1 MWCNWI
7 PHFSNY
13 LFFQSLE
20 GKKLSKT
27 LNWSDPLLS
36 TFFNFLPNIEAEQHM
51 DQLWSTIEI
60 SFTLSLLALYRA
72 RSFLLFFHIFCY
84 GTAKWM
90 QWSKSDGNNG
100 HQHFSPLYMYVCAVA
115 LRVGITM
122 LGLSH
127 NTKTICLLEIF
138 FLLSILTGSPDL
150 FCNGI

>member
-1 MWCNWI
+1 MTSFWVIFQFFDFLEPDILCVHKMWCNWI

-72 RSFLLFFHIFCY
+72 RSFLLFLFHIFCY

-100 HQHFSPLYMYVCAVA
+100 HQQHISHIDVCSCTQG
-115 LRVGITM
+115 RDYYGW
-122 LGLSH
+122 G
-127 NTKTICLLEIF
+127 
-138 FLLSILTGSPDL
+138 
-150 FCNGI
+150 

>member
-1 MWCNWI
+1 MTLFWVIFQFFDLLEPDILCVHKMWWCNWI

-60 SFTLSLLALYRA
+60 SHSHYLCWLFIEQG
-72 RSFLLFFHIFCY
+72 LFFFFSFIFSAMAQQNECSGRKVM
-84 GTAKWM
+84 GTM
-90 QWSKSDGNNG
+90 VINNT
-100 HQHFSPLYMYVCAVA
+100 FLTCMCAVA

-122 LGLSH
+122 DGV
-127 NTKTICLLEIF
+127 K
-138 FLLSILTGSPDL
+138 P
-150 FCNGI
+150 